1 MQLNMPY
8 TITFILPFHIW
19 LYLQN
24 QDTND
29 EEKREENES
38 AFNAW
43 CDAKRDQQKRE
54 RLLKSREQKERDD
67 VYLIRSRDECEA
79 AFKK

>member
-1 MQLNMPY
+1 MQLTVPY
-8 TITFILPFHIW
+8 NIRFISPYHIW

-24 QDTND
+24 KDEND
-29 EEKREENES
+29 QEKREENES

-43 CDAKRDQQKRE
+43 CDAKREQQKRE